1 MNTIQTIIL
10 VLLGAAGLLAAEGI
24 YYLVIYRAQHKR
36 SELRRRL
43 KALGSVSGTSL
54 LLRQRRISHNPTLE
68 RWLKG
73 VPGMARLEEI
83 LFQTELDWTVSTVL
97 FLMALI
103 GGLTSFSLMLLLRG
117 NPMSLLFG
125 ILAGVAVP
133 LLVITNSR
141 QKRSEKLSAQM
152 PDALDMMVRSLRAG
166 HGLPAAFKLIAGEMP
181 VPIAEEFGRC
191 FEEQNMGIEI
201 RDAVRNLA
209 KRAPGCVDLKFFAVS
224 IIVQRE
230 TGGNLVEL
238 LERLAGTIRERYK
251 FYGKLRA
258 LTAEGKISCLIL
270 GALPFV
276 CLCFLLLTNPKHL
289 EPLVTTPM
297 GYKITFYAIVSWIIG
312 VVWMKRLAK
321 VDV

>member
-10 VLLGAAGLLAAEGI
+10 VLLGGAGLLAAEGI
-24 YYLVIYRAQHKR
+24 YYLIIYRAQHRR

-43 KALGSVSGTSL
+43 KALGSTSGTPL
-54 LLRQRRISHNPTLE
+54 LLRQRRISHNPALE
-68 RWLKG
+68 RLLKG
-73 VPGMARLEEI
+73 LPFTAKLEEMVT
-83 LFQTELDWTVSTVL
+83 QTELSWTVSTVL
-97 FLMALI
+97 LLMILI
-103 GGLTSFSLMLLLRG
+103 GALVSIALLVLLRG
-117 NPMSLLFG
+117 NPMGILFG
-125 ILAGVAVP
+125 VITGIAVP
-133 LLVITNSR
+133 LLLLVNSR
-141 QKRSEKLSAQM
+141 QKRTGKISAQM

-166 HGLPAAFKLIAGEMP
+166 HGLAAAFKLIASEMP

-209 KRAPGCVDLKFFAVS
+209 KRVPGCVDLKFFAVS

-238 LERLAGTIRERYK
+238 LERLASTIRERYK

-258 LTAEGKISCLIL
+258 LTAEGKLSFLIL
-270 GALPFV
+270 ASLPFV
-276 CLCFLLLTNPKHL
+276 CLFLLLLTNPKHL
-289 EPLVTTPM
+289 EPLVVTPM
-297 GYKITFYAIVSWIIG
+297 GHKIAVIAIVCWLTG
-312 VVWMKRLAK
+312 VVWMKRLSK